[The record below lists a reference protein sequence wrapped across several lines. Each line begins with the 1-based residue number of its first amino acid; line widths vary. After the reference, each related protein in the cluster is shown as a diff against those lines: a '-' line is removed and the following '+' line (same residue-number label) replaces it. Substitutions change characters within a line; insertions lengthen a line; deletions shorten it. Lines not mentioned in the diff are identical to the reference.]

1 MARPKLLPKDIAAQ
15 GAHWDSTVDQNF
27 AAVKDTLT
35 IKPFP
40 MPLAHVASASEDSIL
55 LSTLDPALYS
65 RCYLHLVDAASPST
79 NGYLIYSNGSTWKYV
94 KSETAV

>member
-1 MARPKLLPKDIAAQ
+1 MARPTLVPKAIAAQ

-27 AAVKDTLT
+27 ADVASALT
-35 IKPFP
+35 IKPYP
-40 MPLAHVASASEDSIL
+40 MPLAHKTTASEGSTL

-79 NGYLIYSNGSTWKYV
+79 NGYLIYSNGTIWKYV
-94 KSETAV
+94 KSDASV